1 MLSSRYVL
9 AMSLTSRNTGI
20 NVKPSSPISTQLY
33 LTVQPDSSIH
43 VQPYHPLILPSSLSS
58 DSLPYPI
65 EIHPKIRLSDV
76 YYEVTPSSTGNLLA
90 LLKSPMVLMMIFTA
104 VMAFAAPKL
113 LENLEVDP
121 EDAKSVKDMRE
132 RFQNVG
138 STDWGEK

>member
-1 MLSSRYVL
+1 
-9 AMSLTSRNTGI
+9 
-20 NVKPSSPISTQLY
+20 
-33 LTVQPDSSIH
+33 
-43 VQPYHPLILPSSLSS
+43 
-58 DSLPYPI
+58 
-65 EIHPKIRLSDV
+65 
-76 YYEVTPSSTGNLLA
+76 
-90 LLKSPMVLMMIFTA
+90 MVLMMIFTA